1 MVVVLGFLSRQ
12 VKIGRMLLPTGLDF
26 LEGPAGEIHCA
37 INARRLLDWVFSVM
51 RTHIFYLTVWF
62 QRERFEALLAVNF
75 MELVFFP
82 WSWRRSHESRD
93 RWKSNGG
100 RNLMVRWNWLGAS

>member
-12 VKIGRMLLPTGLDF
+12 VKTGRIFFPPGWLDF
-26 LEGPAGEIHCA
+26 SCSGSPAGKIHCA
-37 INARRLLDWVFSVM
+37 INAWRLLDWVFSVV
-51 RTHIFYLTVWF
+51 RTHVFYLTVWF

-82 WSWRRSHESRD
+82 WS
-93 RWKSNGG
+93 
-100 RNLMVRWNWLGAS
+100 